1 MIDILRCLLWQW
13 VTWGGPAIGAG
24 DRAWRIWLQHDLSAQ
39 IVSESKPV
47 PSTTSAL
54 NCCLTAGWRCLRWL
68 NCLYFHQAFLPSRC
82 FWEWFETESVT
93 SFVATILGWEP
104 GEPQLFDWI
113 KEFSKYLVLVK
124 QVHVQLRDSSFLQE
138 GRQISVHPKIVDNED
153 MCLMRNI
160 SQHFWNQH
168 IWN

>member
-1 MIDILRCLLWQW
+1 MTDLLRCLLWQW

-24 DRAWRIWLQHDLSAQ
+24 GRAWRIWLQHDLSAQ
-39 IVSESKPV
+39 IVSDSKPV

-113 KEFSKYLVLVK
+113 KEFSKYLMLVK